1 MMHPYH
7 AICDDFY
14 ANMYLQTEMRL
25 PHNRETVL
33 HFFDQ
38 VRRRF
43 PNMNNFYARGRGEYC
58 IEQEKVDGHYRWV
71 ATETQRL
78 TSGCINPESLEMA
91 VEQHQVILDMVPY
104 ELSITQLDCEALYYT
119 MGFDFHYRGNHNE
132 LLAEALGLLPAFE
145 RLTQVVSEPLLGYE
159 PMLQFALDPECK
171 TQCRV
176 SFETR
181 SSAYQV
187 RTGEFSEEPLSVFL
201 TVRRYASLG
210 ADEQLSSEFIRLSG
224 IAERLVNDYLVEN
237 VLQPLQKTIAL
248 K

>member
-1 MMHPYH
+1 MHPYH
-7 AICDDFY
+7 SVCDDFY

-25 PHNRETVL
+25 PQNRETVL
-33 HFFDQ
+33 HFFES

-43 PNMNNFYARGRGEYC
+43 PSMSNFYARGRGEFC
-58 IEQEKVDGHYRWV
+58 IEQEKAEGQYRWV
-71 ATETQRL
+71 TIEPQRL
-78 TSGCINPESLEMA
+78 TSGTINPDSLEDA
-91 VEQHQVILDMVPY
+91 LSQHQTILEMVPY
-104 ELSITQLDCEALYYT
+104 ELAISQLDCEALNYT
-119 MGFDFHYRGNHNE
+119 LGFDYQYRGNHSE
-132 LLAEALGLLPAFE
+132 LLSEALGMVPAFE
-145 RLTQVVSEPLLGYE
+145 RLSQSISEPLLGYE
-159 PMLQFALDPECK
+159 PMLQFALDQECK

-187 RTGEFSEEPLSVFL
+187 RTGEYGDQALSVYL

-210 ADEQLSSEFIRLSG
+210 VDEELSSELRRLSG
-224 IAERLVNDYLVEN
+224 IAERLVNEYLVEN